1 MRAQLSDQIP
11 EWVQK
16 ALGRLV
22 VERATG
28 KKNITFFLCGVGT
41 ESVGAVGGGAR
52 GANNRQR
59 RIKK

>member
-28 KKNITFFLCGVGT
+28 TKKKIDVFPVCGVGT
-41 ESVGAVGGGAR
+41 ESVGAVGGGVR
-52 GANNRQR
+52 GANNR
-59 RIKK
+59 

>member
-28 KKNITFFLCGVGT
+28 KKNITFFLCAVGT
-41 ESVGAVGGGAR
+41 ESVGAVGSGAR
-52 GANNRQR
+52 GANNR
-59 RIKK
+59 